1 VRRGGQN
8 VRASP
13 TTWEKFYGLRSR
25 AFSLT
30 PDLRFVYHSE
40 SHSRAFEQVTSAL
53 RRREGLIVVTGEVGT
68 GKTMLCRSLLET
80 FETRIF
86 QSVILDPLL
95 SVEDLLYQIL
105 SDFGLISE
113 SKTKRREP
121 FTDVTRHALVATLQK
136 FLASLVPLDAHAV
149 IMIDEAQHLGPQVLE
164 EIRLLSN
171 FETDQAKLLQIVL
184 VGQPNLEGLLRR
196 PDMRQLN
203 QRVARRCELKPL
215 TSAEVS
221 AYVQHRLTVA
231 AEPPPDAVPEPG
243 AEPAG
248 EPVRFTPEALEA
260 VATIAQG
267 IPRTVNTLC
276 DRALEAAFA
285 HKRRPI
291 DLDAVLE
298 GAAHLKLQVPETETP
313 TEAAGSSVWKLYATA
328 AALTLVA
335 VLGTW
340 LWLRTPDT
348 AVPETPQ
355 PAGRSPAAATGPP
368 QPSSTPSS
376 VAGPPD
382 TGSPPSQA
390 SPATPQTATATSSAP
405 AATTGS
411 YQIVVASFRT
421 EERATVA
428 VDELKRLGRP
438 ASSRFDPAGWYVVSA
453 GPFSTAD
460 EARGAQAELA
470 RVGYSGTRIALMPPG
485 Q

>member
-1 VRRGGQN
+1 

-113 SKTKRREP
+113 SKNKRREP
-121 FTDVTRHALVATLQK
+121 FTDVTRHALVAALQK

-231 AEPPPDAVPEPG
+231 AEPPPDAPPDADE
-243 AEPAG
+243 EPAG
-248 EPVRFTPEALEA
+248 EPVTFTPEALEA

-276 DRALEAAFA
+276 DRALEAAYA
-285 HKRRPI
+285 RKRRPI

-298 GAAHLKLQVPETETP
+298 GAAHLKLQVPETEAR
-313 TEAAGSSVWKLYATA
+313 TETAGNSVWKLYAAA
-328 AALTLVA
+328 AALTLAA
-335 VLGTW
+335 VIGTW
-340 LWLRTPDT
+340 LWLRTPDA
-348 AVPETPQ
+348 AVAQTPVS
-355 PAGRSPAAATGPP
+355 PARPPAAAAAPP
-368 QPSSTPSS
+368 QPTSSTPSTLAPPPAAAPS
-376 VAGPPD
+376 VP
-382 TGSPPSQA
+382 TTSPRQQPTATA
-390 SPATPQTATATSSAP
+390 SPAVATE
-405 AATTGS
+405 S

-428 VDELKRLGRP
+428 VEELKRLGRQ
-438 ASSRFDPAGWYVVSA
+438 ASARFDSAGWYVVSA

-460 EARGAQAELA
+460 EARTAQAELE
-470 RVGYSGTRIALMPPG
+470 RVGYSGTRVAVTPPG
-485 Q
+485 H